1 MIPPATAGT
10 ENNRNNDYKEE
21 LMTTLNK
28 NSISG
33 SPGLRQARLEE
44 SAGVNDV
51 SDFVDQQTIKL
62 ESQKHSSAARVPS
75 QAKNAEV
82 IKVENQQP
90 PL

>member
-33 SPGLRQARLEE
+33 SPGLR
-44 SAGVNDV
+44 
-51 SDFVDQQTIKL
+51 
-62 ESQKHSSAARVPS
+62 
-75 QAKNAEV
+75 
-82 IKVENQQP
+82 
-90 PL
+90 